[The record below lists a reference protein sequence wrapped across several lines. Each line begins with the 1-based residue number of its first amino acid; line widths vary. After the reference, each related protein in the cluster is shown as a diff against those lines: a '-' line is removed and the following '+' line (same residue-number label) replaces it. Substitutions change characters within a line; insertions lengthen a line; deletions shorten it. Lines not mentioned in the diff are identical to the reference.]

1 MTRLHFLDPNPVG
14 LPAVLLLHG
23 LGVNAESWSLQIPAL
38 IGAGFRPIAPDVPGF
53 GASRYDG
60 HGWTINR
67 MAVEMVGL
75 VNELDCGPVH
85 VVGLSMGGTIAQQY
99 ALDYPDLTQ
108 KLVLVSTFAALR
120 PGTLEGWIYFI
131 NRFILVN
138 TLGLHAQAK
147 AVALRIFPEP
157 SMAALR
163 ELLIETISNA
173 DPRAYRKAMTSLG
186 LFNSVKRLGEIN
198 APTLVV
204 MGEKDTTVSPSR
216 QQVLVDG
223 IPNSSRLMIENAG
236 HAAPV
241 DQPDIFNR
249 NLLAFLEKK

>member
-1 MTRLHFLDPNPVG
+1 
-14 LPAVLLLHG
+14 VLLLHG
-23 LGVNAESWSLQIPAL
+23 LGANAESWSLQFPAL
-38 IGAGFRPIAPDVPGF
+38 SQAGFRPITPDVPGF

-60 HGWTINR
+60 HGWTIKR
-67 MAVEMVGL
+67 MAAEMAGL
-75 VNELDCGPVH
+75 VEELNCGAVH
-85 VVGLSMGGTIAQQY
+85 VVGLSMGGTIAQQF
-99 ALDYPDLTQ
+99 ALDRPDLTR

-120 PGTLEGWIYFI
+120 PGSLEGWIYFI
-131 NRFILVN
+131 NRFLLVN

-157 SMAALR
+157 SNASLR
-163 ELLIETISNA
+163 DMLIETISTA
-173 DPRAYRKAMTSLG
+173 DPRAYRQAMTSLG
-186 LFNSVKRLGEIN
+186 LFNSVKRLGEIQ

-223 IPNSSRLMIENAG
+223 IPNSSRLIIANAG

-249 NLLAFLEKK
+249 NLLAFLEQK